1 MHVNF
6 TSLAIL
12 AGKETMSFKEAYKRI
27 FNETNLSRFVVF
39 DGMLTKDVC
48 MHFKQNE

>member
-1 MHVNF
+1 MW
-6 TSLAIL
+6 ARK
-12 AGKETMSFKEAYKRI
+12 ARKEIINFKEAYKRI
-27 FNETNLSRFVVF
+27 FTETNLSRFVVF